1 MGSLARPSPA
11 ESKLFKP
18 VKVGNNTL
26 DHRVVFAPLTRYRN
40 NADHVPTPFMS
51 RYYGER
57 ASTPGTLIISEASS
71 ISHDEEGQP
80 HTASVGSD
88 EQVSKWKDVIDEV
101 HKQGSVYFQQ
111 LMAMGRASIPSF
123 VGPKGKPYR
132 TSSAVKM
139 EGVDQTPAAMTE
151 EEIQQTIRDFVSAG
165 KRIVNAGAD
174 GVEIH
179 SAHGYMLDQF
189 ISDAINQR
197 TDKWG
202 GSIENR
208 ARLTLEVVK
217 AMVEAIGAER
227 VAIRFSPF
235 AIFQGAGSSDI
246 HAQYTY
252 IFQELKKMNVNFAYI
267 SLVEARGDPGAM
279 LFGGKKVNQDKTLDF
294 ILELWDN
301 ASPVVVAGG
310 YQPETAVRAVEE
322 HYTKWDVLVAF
333 GRHFLSNPDLVYK
346 IKHNLPLTPYVRD
359 TFYLLETEEGY
370 NDYAFGA
377 EWMEAKAKAQSV
389 TA

>member
-1 MGSLARPSPA
+1 MGSYARKTPA
-11 ESKLFKP
+11 ESKLFQPIKI
-18 VKVGNNTL
+18 GHSTL

-40 NADHVPTPFMS
+40 NSDHVPTPFMA
-51 RYYGER
+51 RHYGDR
-57 ASTPGTLIISEASS
+57 GSTPGTLVISEATS
-71 ISHDEEGQP
+71 ISFDEEGQP
-80 HTASVGSD
+80 HTASIGSD
-88 EQVSKWKDVIDEV
+88 LQASKWKDVVDEV

-111 LMAMGRASIPSF
+111 LVAMGRAGIPEF
-123 VGPKGKPYR
+123 LAQKGRPYR
-132 TSSAVKM
+132 TSSAVRM
-139 EGVDQTPAAMTE
+139 EGVEEAPAAMTE
-151 EEIQQTIRDFVSAG
+151 EEIQQTIRDFVAAG
-165 KRIVNAGAD
+165 KRSVAAGAD

-217 AMVEAIGAER
+217 AMVDALGAER
-227 VAIRFSPF
+227 VAIRFSPY
-235 AIFQGAGSSDI
+235 AAFQGAESSDV
-246 HAQYTY
+246 HGQYTY

-301 ASPVVVAGG
+301 ASPVIVAGG
-310 YQPETAVRAVEE
+310 YQPETAARAVEE

-333 GRHFLSNPDLVYK
+333 GRHFLANPDLVYK
-346 IKHNLPLTPYVRD
+346 IKHNLPLTPYNRQ

-370 NDYAFGA
+370 NDYTFSDDFL
-377 EWMEAKAKAQSV
+377 KAQGKAQSV
-389 TA
+389 AA